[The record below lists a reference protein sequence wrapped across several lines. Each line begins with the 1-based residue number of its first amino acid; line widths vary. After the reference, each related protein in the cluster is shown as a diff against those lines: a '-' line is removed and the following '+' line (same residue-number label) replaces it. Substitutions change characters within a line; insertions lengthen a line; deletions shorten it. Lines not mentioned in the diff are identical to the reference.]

1 MKRYP
6 ARLIDRLALL
16 LWDIAWHAGLPLV
29 LLYLWHRG
37 RKEPLY
43 RQYMGERFGGGAAV
57 PEGAIWIHGVSLGEM
72 RAARPLVDALLKRGE
87 QVLITNITAA
97 GRAETLKLF
106 ADAIKR
112 GQLHVRWCPA
122 EYAWAIRRFLGKH
135 KPRFGMIME
144 IELWPRLIAT
154 CHAKGLPLVQAQ
166 AQYPDKSFARDSKGL
181 QLRSHVV
188 RAFDLIMAKSERHAE
203 RFRRLGA
210 QNVQVMGELRFEQPI
225 PPAHLQAAADLRA
238 QIAPE
243 RPVFCLASTAPDED
257 ALLIPVLHNLLDAAA
272 QAGKPRPFIVYVP
285 RHPKDFAATG
295 ERLQEAGL
303 NMLQRSTDL
312 DDALSPKAPLP
323 DDLDGLFGDSLG
335 EINFYFALSD
345 RVFMGDSFNGEGSHN
360 IIEPLSL
367 GKPVAVGPS
376 IWGIEYPALEALKAG
391 VLTKVET
398 PKELIK
404 HWSTVAGQPTGNRI
418 KDFLCQHSGA
428 TKRAIR
434 HMINAG
440 LLNDTGR
447 PDI

>member
-43 RQYMGERFGGGAAV
+43 RQHMSERFGGGV
-57 PEGAIWIHGVSLGEM
+57 PVPKGAIWIHGVSLGEM
-72 RAARPLVDALLKRGE
+72 RAARPLIDALLKRGE

-106 ADAIKR
+106 ADAIAQ

-122 EYAWAIRRFLGKH
+122 EYAWAIRRFLAKH
-135 KPRFGMIME
+135 NPLLGMILE
-144 IELWPRLIAT
+144 IELWLRLIAS
-154 CHAKGLPLVQAQ
+154 CQAKDVPLVQAQ
-166 AQYPDKSFARDSKGL
+166 AQYPDKSFVRDTIGL
-181 QLRSHVV
+181 QVRAHVV
-188 RAFDLIMAKSERHAE
+188 RAFDLVMAKSGRHAE
-203 RFRRLGA
+203 RFRQLGA

-225 PPAHLQAAADLRA
+225 PPAHLQAAKTLRA

-257 ALLIPVLHNLLDAAA
+257 VLLVPVLRKLQDAAE

-285 RHPKDFAATG
+285 RHPKDFATTG
-295 ERLQEAGL
+295 ERLQAAGL
-303 NMLQRSTDL
+303 NMLKRSTGL
-312 DDALSPKAPLP
+312 DDTLTPKAPVP

-345 RVFMGDSFNGEGSHN
+345 RVFIGDSFNDEGSHN

-367 GKPVAVGPS
+367 GKPVVVGPS
-376 IWGIEYPALEALKAG
+376 IWGIEYPALEALEAG
-391 VLTKVET
+391 VLEKLQTPDQLFDHWNRET
-398 PKELIK
+398 G
-404 HWSTVAGQPTGNRI
+404 ATGKQIR
-418 KDFLCQHSGA
+418 DFLAQHGGA
-428 TKRAIR
+428 TQKAL
-434 HMINAG
+434 HHLTKAG
-440 LLNDTGR
+440 LL
-447 PDI
+447 

>member
-6 ARLIDRLALL
+6 ARLIDKLALL
-16 LWDIAWHAGLPLV
+16 LWDVAWHLGLPLV

-43 RQYMGERFGGGAAV
+43 RQHMGERFGGGVVV

-106 ADAIKR
+106 ADAIER
-112 GQLHVRWCPA
+112 GQLHVRWCSA

-154 CHAKGLPLVQAQ
+154 CHANGLPLVQAQ
-166 AQYPDKSFARDSKGL
+166 AQYPDKSFARDTKGL
-181 QLRSHVV
+181 QVRSHVV

-203 RFRRLGA
+203 RFRQLGA

-225 PPAHLQAAADLRA
+225 PPAHLQAAKNLRA

-257 ALLIPVLHNLLDAAA
+257 ALLIPVLRNLLDAAE
-272 QAGKPRPFIVYVP
+272 QAGNQRPFIVYVP
-285 RHPKDFAATG
+285 RHPKDFAVTG
-295 ERLQEAGL
+295 ERLQAAGL

-312 DDALSPKAPLP
+312 DETLSPKAPLP

-345 RVFMGDSFNGEGSHN
+345 RVFIGDSFNDEGSHN

-367 GKPVAVGPS
+367 GKPVVVGPS
-376 IWGIEYPALEALKAG
+376 IWGIEYPALEALEAG
-391 VLTKVET
+391 VLAKLET
-398 PKELIK
+398 PDQLFD
-404 HWSTVAGQPTGNRI
+404 HWNSETGATGGQIR
-418 KDFLCQHSGA
+418 DFLAQHGGA
-428 TKRAIR
+428 TQKAL
-434 HMINAG
+434 HHLTNAG
-440 LLNDTGR
+440 LL
-447 PDI
+447 